1 MIMIISM
8 MLSTQTQIIKVCM
21 IMLSIFLKKH
31 SDQQVDKDNGF
42 YTQTSLM
49 NGDSSYVEVTG
60 EGPEGFVLDIQK
72 QTEND
77 K

>member
-1 MIMIISM
+1 MYDHAQYIS
-8 MLSTQTQIIKVCM
+8 
-21 IMLSIFLKKH
+21 KKH

-49 NGDSSYVEVTG
+49 NSSYVEVTG

>member
-1 MIMIISM
+1 MYDHAQYIS
-8 MLSTQTQIIKVCM
+8 
-21 IMLSIFLKKH
+21 KKH

-60 EGPEGFVLDIQK
+60 EGPEGFVLDI
-72 QTEND
+72 
-77 K
+77 

>member
-1 MIMIISM
+1 MYDHAQYISK
-8 MLSTQTQIIKVCM
+8 T
-21 IMLSIFLKKH
+21 H

-72 QTEND
+72 QTENVTND
-77 K
+77 NYFVLKKETD

>member
-1 MIMIISM
+1 MYDHAQYIS
-8 MLSTQTQIIKVCM
+8 
-21 IMLSIFLKKH
+21 KKH

-77 K
+77 NDNYFVLKKETN